1 MLAIVK
7 LALRIT
13 TSAFDSE
20 LQSLIDAC
28 IEEMVGLGVVI
39 TTESDGQPSSLQ
51 VQSAIIAYCKWLF
64 GNNADAERWRDIYHI
79 KLSQLQTMT
88 GYTEW
93 GAING

>member
-28 IEEMVGLGVVI
+28 IEEMAGLGVVI
-39 TTESDGQPSSLQ
+39 TTESDGQP
-51 VQSAIIAYCKWLF
+51 
-64 GNNADAERWRDIYHI
+64 
-79 KLSQLQTMT
+79 
-88 GYTEW
+88 
-93 GAING
+93 